1 MLKGEFEAQTRE
13 ALLDGLSNFLQASGV
28 TMAEFVSVL
37 NISPT
42 TIVNV
47 VFEKHQNELINHARQ
62 VSFANMKLNL
72 QANFDLQESLFGEY
86 LQTWEDASFKEDDD
100 VNLNQWS
107 HQHVT
112 TAVREMVAS
121 LPMSDTAFAQ
131 FIGMTIEDY
140 ADSLADSM
148 VKNGDLTQADANDN
162 AFNTSM
168 MTGFLNQLKT
178 HLLASASAYTSDQ
191 LQELYHLDASSS
203 GAVENYPED
212 NCRFASRIIS
222 AEEYVDRHFPAAK
235 VR

>member
-86 LQTWEDASFKEDDD
+86 LQMWEDASFKEDDD

-131 FIGMTIEDY
+131 LIGMTIEDY
-140 ADSLADSM
+140 ASALTADM
-148 VKNGDLTQADANDN
+148 IKNGDLTQEDANDN
-162 AFNTSM
+162 AFNTALIA
-168 MTGFLNQLKT
+168 GFLNQLKNR
-178 HLLASASAYTSDQ
+178 LLAEVAAYTSDR
-191 LQELYHLDASSS
+191 LQEAYELDASSL
-203 GAVENYPED
+203 GTVENYPDD
-212 NCRFASRIIS
+212 NCRLVSRIIS
-222 AEEYVDRHFPAAK
+222 TENYVDRHFPAAK